1 MMRGKSNKTT
11 ISFLLLKKKMT
22 KGEIENDKG
31 EKTRPPTPC
40 PPGPGLLPSRRRGL
54 SGRGQD
60 LCQTPGLRR
69 AFGLSVGASAK
80 LGAWAGSWGPWSCPV
95 FVGAYRASCLE
106 SCKAV

>member
-40 PPGPGLLPSRRRGL
+40 PQAQGSFPAGGEVCLAEDRVSVRP
-54 SGRGQD
+54 QD
-60 LCQTPGLRR
+60 
-69 AFGLSVGASAK
+69 
-80 LGAWAGSWGPWSCPV
+80 
-95 FVGAYRASCLE
+95 
-106 SCKAV
+106 